1 MKGVKAHELHKMKYD
16 EAKLCEHGDKTML
29 FTTGHS
35 LTLALLKNGLYA
47 VGKCSYKRVAPLM
60 KAGKACGACSNPLPS
75 GQRIKVGVGR
85 GGPIFANAKSQRPTM
100 SDLASRQCV
109 RVLRFVFAVPI
120 LRLSAKSALTICVI
134 GMHMLYNI
142 KIPKCPRPI

>member
-16 EAKLCEHGDKTML
+16 GAKLCEHGDKTML

-35 LTLALLKNGLYA
+35 LTLARMFK
-47 VGKCSYKRVAPLM
+47 
-60 KAGKACGACSNPLPS
+60 PS
-75 GQRIKVGVGR
+75 AIWSAHESWSREGW
-85 GGPIFANAKSQRPTM
+85 PIFANAKSQRPTM

-134 GMHMLYNI
+134 GMHMLYNTR
-142 KIPKCPRPI
+142 IPKCPRPI